1 MPLRVDLVA
10 QCGYLDPRS
19 SRFGVRSFES
29 PNSEPEAWGL
39 DPKSEVRPEA
49 LGAWFGRFD
58 YSGRG
63 FPIVGPLPHF
73 YIDLTHNSTYYIFLH
88 THAAYD
94 SKVTAQ

>member
-1 MPLRVDLVA
+1 MGPLKGCVA

-73 YIDLTHNSTYYIFLH
+73 YIDRTHINSIYYIFSIPMLP
-88 THAAYD
+88 TIV
-94 SKVTAQ
+94 K